1 MLNVM
6 TLRVMLPG
14 EILARVNVTITFCPS
29 KYKTVLWSKQIQKD
43 IFVINMGQSGL
54 IKANSTLNKTIK
66 MCYDAKV
73 YNYTLLAKAIGVS
86 QE

>member
-1 MLNVM
+1 
-6 TLRVMLPG
+6 
-14 EILARVNVTITFCPS
+14 
-29 KYKTVLWSKQIQKD
+29 
-43 IFVINMGQSGL
+43 MGQSGL